1 MLLIGLTGS
10 IATGKSTVSSLLSK
24 PPHNLPI
31 IDADLLAR
39 KVVEPGT
46 PAYRKIVD
54 YFGPTTPDL
63 LLPAHDNSDGENKTN
78 EGQRPLNRPALG
90 RRVFGDSEERKRD
103 RMVLNG
109 IVHPAVRWAM
119 ACAVLAAYLRGNWA
133 VVLDVP
139 LLFESRLD
147 LFCGVVVVVAVS
159 DPVVQIRRLRN
170 RDGHLSERDAAE
182 RVASQGQVM
191 GKVKRVEMLGKRGE
205 VVWNDGGREE
215 VEVEVKR
222 VMALVKRGCP
232 NWWAMLLWVLPPLAG
247 MMGVFDIGYMWW
259 QGRKWD
265 EEKRRE
271 KVES

>member
-24 PPHNLPI
+24 PPHNLRA
-31 IDADLLAR
+31 IDADVLAR

-46 PAYRKIVD
+46 PAHRKIVD

-63 LLPAHDNSDGENKTN
+63 ILPITDSSTAIHSGDNPND
-78 EGQRPLNRPALG
+78 RPLNRQALG

-119 ACAVLAAYLRGNWA
+119 ARAVLSAYVRGYGA

-147 LFCGVVVVVAVS
+147 LFCGVVLVVAVS
-159 DPVVQIRRLRN
+159 DPEVQIRRLRD

-191 GKVKRVEMLGKRGE
+191 EKVKRVEKLGKRGE
-205 VVWNDGGREE
+205 VVWNDGGRED

-222 VMALVKRGCP
+222 VMQVVKRGSP
-232 NWWAMLLWVLPPLAG
+232 KWWATLLWVLPPLAG
-247 MMGVFDIGYMWW
+247 MVGLWI
-259 QGRKWD
+259 RK
-265 EEKRRE
+265 KAL
-271 KVES
+271 